1 MLIWILIS
9 AGLVLVDQISKL
21 LVVANI
27 GPNDCFH
34 IIPGLFDFVYVKN
47 TGAAFSI
54 LSDSTWLLG
63 IISVL
68 FCIGVCVYWVLK
80 KPAHP
85 LMCTSLTLLFAGAL
99 GNAIDR
105 IFRGFVIDFIS
116 TAFMNFPVF
125 NVADIAITFGA
136 IVMII
141 YFIFFD
147 KDEQNGEIDSSD
159 IKSE

>member
-1 MLIWILIS
+1 MLIWIII
-9 AGLVLVDQISKL
+9 AA
-21 LVVANI
+21 LVVVLDQLTKFLVATNI
-27 GPNDCFH
+27 GPFDCIH

-54 LSDSTWLLG
+54 LSGNTVFLS

-68 FCIGVCVYWVLK
+68 FCIGVGAYWFIK

-85 LMCTSLTLLFAGAL
+85 LIKASLILLFAGAL

-105 IFRGFVIDFIS
+105 IFYGFVVDFIS

-125 NVADIAITFGA
+125 NVADIAITIGA
-136 IVMII
+136 ALLMI
-141 YFIFFD
+141 YLIFFD
-147 KDEQNGEIDSSD
+147 KDEKNGDSDTSG
-159 IKSE
+159 IKS